1 MRSIATERPELVDEW
16 HPTKNGELTPDSTSF
31 GSVKKVWWRCAHDHE
46 WEASP
51 NNRSKGQGCP
61 YCSGSRALVGFNDL
75 VTVEPD
81 IAATWHPVKNGD
93 LTPDQVTRGSHKKV
107 WRICEHG
114 HEWEA
119 SIFNRTKGRG
129 CPVCASLNKG
139 KRRSEAALRKN
150 GSLAEK
156 FPELLQDWDYE
167 LNEAQPSE
175 ISCFSK
181 LQSHWVCHVC
191 GNRWTVSVYKRT
203 AENHTCPVCSRKIVK
218 PGFNDL
224 QFNRPDIALE
234 WASGLNGNL
243 KPSDVTVGSN
253 KRVWWQCDKGHTWL
267 AAVNQRTSGTG

>member
-16 HPTKNGELTPDSTSF
+16 HPTKNGELTPGSISF
-31 GSVKKVWWRCAHDHE
+31 GSVKKVWWRCARGHE

-61 YCSGSRALVGFNDL
+61 YCSGRRALVGFNDL
-75 VTVEPD
+75 ATVEPD
-81 IAATWHPVKNGD
+81 IAATWHPAKNGD

-107 WRICEHG
+107 WWICERG

-119 SIFNRTKGRG
+119 SVFNRTKGRG
-129 CPVCASLNKG
+129 CPACASLNKG

-175 ISCFSK
+175 ISCLSN
-181 LQSHWVCHVC
+181 LRSRWVCHVC
-191 GNRWTVSVYKRT
+191 GHRWTASVYKRT
-203 AENHTCPVCSRKIVK
+203 AENHTCPVCARKVVK

-234 WASGLNGNL
+234 WASSLNGNL

-253 KRVWWQCDKGHTWL
+253 KKEIGRAHV
-267 AAVNQRTSGTG
+267 